1 MKKSVI
7 VSPSSSHY
15 VVIITIIVYALIVP
29 IFFEMDNAY
38 GEEVGSNFVVVVV
51 DNDNKDQMMYNQ
63 QVVEP
68 TECKSPCPSSA
79 EMCITMCA

>member
-15 VVIITIIVYALIVP
+15 VVIITIIVYALIAP

-63 QVVEP
+63 QVVES